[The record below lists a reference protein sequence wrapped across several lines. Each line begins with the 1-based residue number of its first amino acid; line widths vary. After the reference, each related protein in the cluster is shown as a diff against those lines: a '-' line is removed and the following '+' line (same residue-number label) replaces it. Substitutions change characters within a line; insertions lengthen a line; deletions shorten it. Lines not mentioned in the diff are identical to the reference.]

1 MFDKE
6 KHTILIPDMLPIHFG
21 LIMSVF
27 RQHGFSIELVQTAN
41 RAVVDEGLKHV
52 HNDTCY
58 PALLVIGQFIN
69 AIKSGQYNPDE
80 IAVMISQTG
89 GGCRASN
96 YIHLLRKALAADYPQ
111 IPVLS
116 INFSGLERDQGFSV
130 TLPMFW
136 MFLYAALYGDILMNC
151 YNRARTYEIHAGDA
165 RAMLDNWQKKLS
177 DSFENKTYTKTKR
190 YYSEILKDFA
200 SIPMSKE
207 KKPKVGIVGEIYVKY
222 SPLANNHLEDFLISE
237 GAEPIVPSFLDFCM
251 YCAVNTVNDG
261 VIYGIKSAKSI
272 AFSAAYK
279 FLLNKGREMARI
291 IKDHGVFEVPHDFE
305 ELRAFADKLIHQG
318 VKMGEGWLIPAEM
331 AALCTHGVPNIVV
344 AQPFGC
350 LPNHIVGRGMNR
362 VVRDFFPEA
371 NIVAVDYDPG
381 ATRVNQEN
389 RIKLMLSAIQNTEAR
404 IQNTELR

>member
-1 MFDKE
+1 
-6 KHTILIPDMLPIHFG
+6 
-21 LIMSVF
+21 MSVF
-27 RQHGFSIELVQTAN
+27 RQHGYSIELLQTAS

-69 AIKSGQYNPDE
+69 ALKTGGYDPDKT
-80 IAVMISQTG
+80 AVMISQTG
-89 GGCRASN
+89 CGCRASN
-96 YIHLLRKALAADYPQ
+96 YLHLLRKALKADYPQ

-151 YNRARTYEIHAGDA
+151 YNRCRTFEVNKGDA
-165 RAMLDNWQKKLS
+165 RAMLERWEERLS
-177 DSFENKTYTKTKR
+177 QSFRDKTFTKTKR
-190 YYSEILKDFA
+190 YYAAILKDFA
-200 SIPMSKE
+200 SIPMHRTA
-207 KKPKVGIVGEIYVKY
+207 KPKVGIVGEIYVKY
-222 SPLANNHLEDFLISE
+222 SPLANNHLEDFLIAE
-237 GAEPIVPSFLDFCM
+237 GAEPIVPAFLDFCM

-261 VIYGIKSAKSI
+261 KIHGLKSAKSV
-272 AFSAAYK
+272 AFGAAYK
-279 FLLNKGREMARI
+279 FLLAKGREMTAM
-291 IKDHGVFEVPHDFE
+291 IKEQGVFEPPHDFE
-305 ELRAFADKLIHQG
+305 ELRAFADGLIHQG

-362 VVRDFFPEA
+362 VVREHFPAA

-389 RIKLMLSAIQNTEAR
+389 RIKLMLSQAR
-404 IQNTELR
+404 GQKPDD